1 MEENDVWKIDC
12 CIGKKSEFM
21 VFYNMKFFCFE
32 EEICDND
39 ILNSIFCLRILLF
52 S

>member
-1 MEENDVWKIDC
+1 MMF
-12 CIGKKSEFM
+12 GKQIVVLEKSELM
-21 VFYNMKFFCFE
+21 IFYNMKFFCFE
-32 EEICDND
+32 KEICDND